1 MGLYPPLPLV
11 YHAEH
16 RPLHAPGDRMAKL
29 ILTSGEQRQEFEL
42 AAVNTI
48 GRHPDNSIQILDRI
62 ISKEHAQ
69 VLRNPEGRFLLKDLG
84 SLNGTY
90 VGGSRVSEHV
100 LRHGDQLVLGSTHLT
115 YVEHSETE
123 DSLNKVTIAPSS
135 VESIVRHK
143 VDVSATRDFLPE
155 KQINDGEQLRRDY
168 EKLRIAHELGRA
180 IVGVLDLDQLLPRIL
195 DKSFELLPADRGV
208 ILLYDQDHT
217 LVPRYVKHKSGH
229 HDEQILLSKS
239 ILHEVEQHKKAVL
252 SSDAQMDSRF
262 SGAHSIIMQGIRSTM
277 CVPLLHGEELLG
289 IMHMDSQIAA
299 NAFSEKDLQ
308 LFSGIASQ
316 AAVAI
321 QNARLVKNI
330 EAETRT
336 RAQFSKLLSPNLVD
350 QLVAGKLHLE
360 KGGELRPVTILIS
373 DIRGFTSMSEK
384 KEPAEI
390 VHMLNDYF
398 EQMVDVLFR
407 AEGTLDKYV
416 GDEIMALFG
425 APVEMANAPL
435 SAVRCALEMQ
445 RTLKEFNR
453 TRVAEGLEPI
463 KIGIGINTGKVITG
477 AIGSSKTLQYTA
489 IGDPVNT
496 ASRLCSIAKAD
507 EIILSENTMRL
518 VADKVDAVHLPA
530 VKVKGKEQEL
540 KIFNVLGL
548 KGEEWRQ
555 EHTRPR

>member
-1 MGLYPPLPLV
+1 
-11 YHAEH
+11 
-16 RPLHAPGDRMAKL
+16 MAKL

-42 AAVNTI
+42 VAFNTI

-62 ISKEHAQ
+62 ISKEHCQ
-69 VLRNPEGRFLLKDLG
+69 VQRNPDGRFLLRDLG

-90 VGGSRVSEHV
+90 VSGARVSEYI
-100 LRHGDQLVLGSTHLT
+100 LRHGDQIVLGSTHLT
-115 YVEHSETE
+115 YSEHSETE
-123 DSLNKVTIAPSS
+123 ESLNKVTIAPNS

-143 VDVSATRDFLPE
+143 VDVSQQRDFLPE
-155 KQINDGEQLRRDY
+155 KQVVEVEQLRRDY

-180 IVGVLDLDQLLPRIL
+180 IVGVLDLDQLLPKIL

-208 ILLYDQDHT
+208 ILLYDQDHH
-217 LVPRYVKHKSGH
+217 LVPRYVKHKSGQ
-229 HDEQILLSKS
+229 HDEQIMLSKS
-239 ILHEVEQHKKAVL
+239 ILSEVEQHKKAVL

-277 CVPLLHGEELLG
+277 CVPLLHGDELLG
-289 IMHMDSQIAA
+289 IMHMDSQIAT
-299 NAFSEKDLQ
+299 NAFTEKDLQ

-330 EAETRT
+330 EIETRT

-350 QLVAGKLHLE
+350 QLVSGKLHLE
-360 KGGELRPVTILIS
+360 KGGELREVTILIS

-390 VHMLNDYF
+390 VEMLNDYF
-398 EQMVDVLFR
+398 EQMVDILFR

-425 APVEMANAPL
+425 APVDMPNAAL
-435 SAVRCALEMQ
+435 SATRCAIEMQ
-445 RTLKEFNR
+445 RTLKEFNKVR
-453 TRVAEGLEPI
+453 AAEGHEPI
-463 KIGIGINTGKVITG
+463 KIGIGINTGRVITG

-496 ASRLCSIAKAD
+496 ASRLCSIAKAG
-507 EIILSENTMRL
+507 EIILSENTMRRVSEHIDCVRL
-518 VADKVDAVHLPA
+518 DP
-530 VKVKGKEQEL
+530 VKVKGKQQEL
-540 KIFNVLGL
+540 QIYNVLGI